1 MSSLGKKLEELR
13 KNAGITQDELA
24 CKLHVSRQS
33 VSNWELDLVTP
44 KSDMLKALCEIFN
57 VKPEYLLFE
66 NAEKQPLVSAEEEIA
81 VTLAEET
88 EPKKKSCKQIAIT
101 VSIFILSVLVAVCA
115 VISFSWYFII
125 SSCISDVSVD
135 VGLYANIDFENTSTL
150 NDFNVTLKS

>member
-88 EPKKKSCKQIAIT
+88 EPKKKSRKKT
-101 VSIFILSVLVAVCA
+101 ILIICA
-115 VISFSWYFII
+115 VIISLIAALGVAIYIAWYFMSWQYITENVKEYV
-125 SSCISDVSVD
+125 CIYSDVTFGS
-135 VGLYANIDFENTSTL
+135 
-150 NDFNVTLKS
+150 KSAPTVF